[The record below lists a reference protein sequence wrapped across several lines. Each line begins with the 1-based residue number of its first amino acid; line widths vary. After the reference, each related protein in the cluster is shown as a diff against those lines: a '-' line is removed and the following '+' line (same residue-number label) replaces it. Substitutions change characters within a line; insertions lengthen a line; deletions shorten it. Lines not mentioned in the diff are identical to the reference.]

1 MAQRRLQVEGP
12 LGEHLDALLA
22 APEPIAARYAE
33 IAGEPDAQMMT
44 HPDLG
49 RLLAVLV
56 AAAGGRTVLELG
68 TFVGI
73 STAWMAGSLAPDGHI
88 DTLEADGERA
98 ARAEAWFTRIGIRD
112 RVTVHRGPATET
124 MARLPDAAYDLC
136 YIDADKAGYPD
147 YLAEALRLVR
157 PGGLI
162 VADNILASGR
172 VAQPPEQDTP
182 GTAGLRRYAAEA
194 LAHPRLKTSIL
205 TVGDGVAVSAV
216 RLPDGGRLG

>member
-33 IAGEPDAQMMT
+33 IAGEPDSQMMT

-56 AAAGGRTVLELG
+56 AASGGRAVLELG

-73 STAWMAGSLAPDGHI
+73 SAAWMAGSLAPDGHL
-88 DTLEADGERA
+88 DTLEADPERA
-98 ARAEAWFTRIGIRD
+98 ARAEAWFRRIGIGD
-112 RVTVHRGPATET
+112 RVTVHRGPAADT

-147 YLAEALRLVR
+147 YLAAALRLVR

-172 VAQPPEQDTP
+172 VALPPERDAP

-194 LAHPRLKTSIL
+194 LAHPRLTTSIL
-205 TVGDGVAVSAV
+205 TVGDGVAVSVV
-216 RLPDGGRLG
+216 RLPDPGRVG